1 VESEKIFYSSLI
13 IVLQPQLNNIDIK
26 LPFFHWRA
34 NYDHLMRDEFRSRS
48 SFEHPDLLLD
58 TFCLSTIF
66 AEKTADA
73 LEGTIKKL
81 FKKKKKKKD
90 PFAEM
95 CQSVDSHVRVS
106 LSVGSYI
113 A

>member
-1 VESEKIFYSSLI
+1 VESEKIFYLSLI

-26 LPFFHWRA
+26 PPFFHCRV
-34 NYDHLMRDEFRSRS
+34 NYDHFMKDEFQSRS

-58 TFCLSTIF
+58 TFRLSTIF

-73 LEGTIKKL
+73 LEGTIKQL
-81 FKKKKKKKD
+81 FKTKKKKN

-95 CQSVDSHVRVS
+95 CQNVDSQVRVS